1 MISVTAE
8 QMRRIDELATEKYR
22 IKLEQMMEL
31 AGFHLAVLAKKVL
44 RVSFDNK
51 GVVVMAGKGNNG
63 GGGLVAARHLSN
75 WGADV
80 KVVISQKI
88 DLRDSVRG
96 RFGTLESL
104 GFAMFF
110 YDSGLSVARILS
122 ESELILAS

>member
-75 WGADV
+75 WGRM
-80 KVVISQKI
+80 
-88 DLRDSVRG
+88 LR
-96 RFGTLESL
+96 
-104 GFAMFF
+104 
-110 YDSGLSVARILS
+110 
-122 ESELILAS
+122 